1 MAPLTW
7 TVRVSPVTTLAT
19 PVMTGAVVLL
29 AKVLTVGTVGALL
42 LKLNSPVV
50 ASLVA
55 LAAASVTVAV
65 TG

>member
-1 MAPLTW
+1 
-7 TVRVSPVTTLAT
+7 
-19 PVMTGAVVLL
+19 MTGDVVLL
-29 AKVLTVGTVGALL
+29 AKELTVGTVGAVL

-55 LAAASVTVAV
+55 LPAASVTVAV